1 MVKPI
6 SSGKRR
12 GGSAGRRDGK
22 VITVSSGI
30 SVGRGIDP
38 TATHE
43 GHGIDGLA
51 IWKERVVIE
60 ISDTESSRVE
70 GVNIAVVFLL
80 LKCGESHGT
89 TVDNEVGQVGEVDRV
104 VIEIKS
110 STACRNTRG
119 LKVIGVGHRRGCR

>member
-51 IWKERVVIE
+51 IWKR
-60 ISDTESSRVE
+60 SSVTIHYRK
-70 GVNIAVVFLL
+70 GLTTKIVNITVIFPLGIRDDLGRSAIHSEIASDIGNVVVR
-80 LKCGESHGT
+80 LKEPVSTSISSSHWT
-89 TVDNEVGQVGEVDRV
+89 
-104 VIEIKS
+104 
-110 STACRNTRG
+110 
-119 LKVIGVGHRRGCR
+119 